1 MRIKEKNENER
12 KKIDY
17 SKILLIYSRS
27 NFAGEPVAV
36 QMVVVEW
43 MVLADWKDKK
53 EIGLFVLIKLNNN
66 NSI

>member
-43 MVLADWKDKK
+43 MVLAD
-53 EIGLFVLIKLNNN
+53 
-66 NSI
+66 